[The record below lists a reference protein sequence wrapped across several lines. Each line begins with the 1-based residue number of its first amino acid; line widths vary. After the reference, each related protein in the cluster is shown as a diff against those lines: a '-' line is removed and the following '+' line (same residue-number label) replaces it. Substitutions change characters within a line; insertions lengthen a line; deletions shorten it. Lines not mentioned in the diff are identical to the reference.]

1 MRDHTFL
8 TQKHNSSD
16 EKNAAIKQ
24 AMQLERMLNDKPK
37 ITSMQLLR
45 EMGYVSL
52 FVVLQ
57 NK

>member
-37 ITSMQLLR
+37 
-45 EMGYVSL
+45 
-52 FVVLQ
+52 
-57 NK
+57 